1 MQMQIILERLVD
13 AYVCLVLSTM
23 HHQTLNLQ
31 LQIVLIA
38 HSSQQNRPSIYFYP
52 FTLIIFPTSWCLSSL
67 GVDDQRS
74 C

>member
-38 HSSQQNRPSIYFYP
+38 HNRIDPQSTFILLP
-52 FTLIIFPTSWCLSSL
+52 
-67 GVDDQRS
+67 
-74 C
+74 